1 MNMHRGNSISKR
13 EQQVLKLIAQEYSSK
28 EIANKLFLSAHTV
41 MSHRKNLMQK
51 LMVRNGAGLVREGF
65 QRGLLEF

>member
-1 MNMHRGNSISKR
+1 MHQGTSISKR
-13 EQQVLKLIAQEYSSK
+13 EQQVLKLIAQEFSSK
-28 EIANKLFLSAHTV
+28 EIAEKLYLSAHTV

-65 QRGLLEF
+65 MRGLLAL